1 MFKRLFLPL
10 DLQLFSADL
19 GGEGSGENPAQD
31 GQSTAGEPVNNTD
44 KQSEKTFTQADID
57 KIIADRLEREKKKQA
72 ETVEK
77 LKKLEEYEKAEEER
91 KKAEMSEAERLKADK
106 EESEKKAEEAEEK
119 AKQAQEKANQRIV
132 NTEIKS
138 IARSLNAN
146 DLNDVLALLDKSTIE
161 VDDDGNVKGVDE
173 AVQALKE
180 AKPWMFKQAIGADA
194 AGGSNPAKNP
204 SVNEITA
211 KEKELAE
218 AREKAL
224 KDSRFMGTVTKI
236 YNELIALKQRK

>member
-1 MFKRLFLPL
+1 MNELLLPL
-10 DLQLFSADL
+10 NLQLFSEDTP
-19 GGEGSGENPAQD
+19 EQD
-31 GQSTAGEPVNNTD
+31 GQTTVDEPANNTETS
-44 KQSEKTFTQADID
+44 SEKTFTQADID

-72 ETVEK
+72 ETAEK

-91 KKAEMSEAERLKADK
+91 RKAEMSEAERLKADK
-106 EESEKKAEEAEEK
+106 EEAAKKAEEAEEK
-119 AKQAQEKANQRIV
+119 AKQAQEKANQRII

-146 DLNDVLALLDKSTIE
+146 DLNDVLALLDKSTLE
-161 VDDDGNVKGVDE
+161 VDEDGNVSGVDL

-204 SVNEITA
+204 SINEITA
-211 KEKELAE
+211 KEKELEE

>member
-1 MFKRLFLPL
+1 MNELFLPL
-10 DLQLFSADL
+10 NLQLFSEDKP
-19 GGEGSGENPAQD
+19 EQD
-31 GQSTAGEPVNNTD
+31 GQTTADEPANNTETS
-44 KQSEKTFTQADID
+44 SEKTFTQADID

-72 ETVEK
+72 ETAEK

-91 KKAEMSEAERLKADK
+91 RKAEMSEAERLKADK
-106 EESEKKAEEAEEK
+106 EEAAKKAEEAEEK
-119 AKQAQEKANQRIV
+119 AKQAQEKANQRII

-146 DLNDVLALLDKSTIE
+146 DLNDVLALLDKSTLE
-161 VDDDGNVKGVDE
+161 VDEEGNVSGVDL

-204 SVNEITA
+204 SINEITA
-211 KEKELAE
+211 KEKELEE

>member
-19 GGEGSGENPAQD
+19 GGEGGGDNPAQD
-31 GQSTAGEPVNNTD
+31 EQSTAGEPANNT
-44 KQSEKTFTQADID
+44 EKTFTQADID

-106 EESEKKAEEAEEK
+106 EEAAKKAEEAEEK
-119 AKQAQEKANQRIV
+119 AKLAQEKANQRIV

-161 VDDDGNVKGVDE
+161 VDDEGNVKGVDE

-218 AREKAL
+218 AQEKAL